1 MFDRQG
7 RSDGELMAALR
18 EAEKRVAAAQA
29 DQLVAIAEL
38 YTRCP
43 NWTNDPL
50 PGCPGLHP
58 VEVTAAEVGPA
69 LALSKLVATDRVE
82 LAVAATARLPRSVA
96 ALGQGR
102 LSLGKLRILI
112 EHTAGLSQDNVA
124 AVEEQ
129 VLPRAAVEAPSVFGA
144 RVRRAVLR
152 IDPAAARA
160 RIEKAVTGRS
170 VELYPA
176 ADGMAVLRAN
186 LPAPQGLRAHQLLTA
201 AARAGRNAATDG
213 DDRTMDARR
222 ADALIDCLEQ
232 LDPDPLPAPAATAD
246 ADSAGHAYRPLSR
259 RWHPGPVNLHV
270 TVPLGTLL
278 GLNDGPGELT
288 GYGPIDADTARY
300 LAEEATWRRIL
311 TDPATGA
318 VLDVGTTS
326 YHPPADLD
334 AYVRTRDQ
342 TCRFPNGR
350 QPAGRADLD
359 HTRPFPHG
367 LTAEDNLAALCRPH
381 HRIKTLTSW
390 QLKQLGGGRLEWTSP
405 TGQTY
410 LTDPPP
416 AHPPEPADDENPEA
430 A

>member
-1 MFDRQG
+1 
-7 RSDGELMAALR
+7 
-18 EAEKRVAAAQA
+18 
-29 DQLVAIAEL
+29 
-38 YTRCP
+38 
-43 NWTNDPL
+43 
-50 PGCPGLHP
+50 
-58 VEVTAAEVGPA
+58 
-69 LALSKLVATDRVE
+69 
-82 LAVAATARLPRSVA
+82 
-96 ALGQGR
+96 
-102 LSLGKLRILI
+102 
-112 EHTAGLSQDNVA
+112 
-124 AVEEQ
+124 
-129 VLPRAAVEAPSVFGA
+129 
-144 RVRRAVLR
+144 VLR

-300 LAEEATWRRIL
+300 LAEEATWR
-311 TDPATGA
+311 
-318 VLDVGTTS
+318 S
-326 YHPPADLD
+326 
-334 AYVRTRDQ
+334 
-342 TCRFPNGR
+342 
-350 QPAGRADLD
+350 
-359 HTRPFPHG
+359 
-367 LTAEDNLAALCRPH
+367 
-381 HRIKTLTSW
+381 
-390 QLKQLGGGRLEWTSP
+390 SP
-405 TGQTY
+405 T
-410 LTDPPP
+410 PPP
-416 AHPPEPADDENPEA
+416 APSSMSAPPATTRRPTSTPTSAPATRRVGSRTAGSRPA
-430 A
+430 APTWTTPDPSHTDRPPRTTWPPCADHTTGSRPSPAGS